1 MPVNINGESFKFS
14 AGKHNELQK
23 AIIEEFAP
31 RFAPNSE
38 CLYVGDTIEKDLVK
52 NVEKLK
58 ELGFEITLHDKMPDV
73 VLYRKDKDANEI
85 YFLIAYIPIIVFWFL
100 DAYYLLQ
107 ERLFRSLY
115 GKVRRLSEEKID
127 FDMNIAKNEFK
138 SEKNTFCACMIS
150 VTEAGFYI
158 PLSIVTTAVIILT
171 HTV

>member
-1 MPVNINGESFKFS
+1 MYF
-14 AGKHNELQK
+14 
-23 AIIEEFAP
+23 FA
-31 RFAPNSE
+31 
-38 CLYVGDTIEKDLVK
+38 
-52 NVEKLK
+52 LK
-58 ELGFEITLHDKMPDV
+58 
-73 VLYRKDKDANEI
+73 NEI